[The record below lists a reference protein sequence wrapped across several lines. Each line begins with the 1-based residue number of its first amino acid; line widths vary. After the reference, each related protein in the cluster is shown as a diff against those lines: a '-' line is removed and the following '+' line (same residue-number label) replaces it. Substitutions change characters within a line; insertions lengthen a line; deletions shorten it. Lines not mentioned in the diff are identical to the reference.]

1 MSKRSKKN
9 LPYLID
15 SRLGDVIGV
24 IQVLGSTQWHAIMPE
39 HWYRYFGKAHSDPTG
54 EWKPVFEEHPEF
66 FQIEKN
72 GDVALRWRFA
82 YPRTYDP
89 RKNIDYTPEQRDLE
103 LTPEERD
110 KLHRRPLSAEQI
122 SALMN
127 IAIELHARQVAQ
139 QQESRWLVPILASF
153 TGGLLGALLGF
164 AGAILAAR
172 IKGTP

>member
-1 MSKRSKKN
+1 MSRLSKN

-24 IQVLGSTQWHAIMPE
+24 IQVLGSTQWHAIKPE
-39 HWYRYFGKAHSDPTG
+39 HWARYFGEPHSEPR
-54 EWKPVFEEHPEF
+54 EWKPVFEQHPEF

-103 LTPEERD
+103 LTPEERE
-110 KLHRRPLSAEQI
+110 KLHRRPLSAEQVD
-122 SALMN
+122 ALMN
-127 IAIELHARQVAQ
+127 VAIELHARQVAQ
-139 QQESRWLVPILASF
+139 HQESRWWIPIVTSLV
-153 TGGLLGALLGF
+153 GALVGAVLGF
-164 AGAILAAR
+164 VGVILAAYL
-172 IKGTP
+172 KGAR